1 MNKQAIIDLYT
12 DLATNP
18 EKNFGWEKGLQN
30 AINHSYKDEWIASIP
45 KEIWNYCIAVGNPF
59 IAGELQE
66 GEIVLDLGCGAGVD
80 LCVASLLV
88 GEKGYVYG
96 TDITPAMVERAQ
108 YNISLAGLSNIT
120 VHECSIELLPVD
132 DNSIN
137 TVISNG
143 AINLVNS
150 KETAF
155 SEIYRILMKGGRLYL
170 ADMIRDDNARELS
183 CCVNESWANC
193 IAGTLTSDEL
203 IQLLTQAGFVDI
215 QFLGTNHYKTA
226 DSTIGAAFSAKKA

>member
-1 MNKQAIIDLYT
+1 MNKQAILNLYT
-12 DLATNP
+12 DLANNP

-30 AINHSYKDEWIASIP
+30 AINHDYKDEWIASTP
-45 KEIWNYCIAVGNPF
+45 KEIWDYCIAVGNPF
-59 IAGELQE
+59 SARELQE
-66 GEIVLDLGCGAGVD
+66 GEIVLDLGCGAGID

-96 TDITPAMVERAQ
+96 VDITPAMVEKAR

-120 VHECSIELLPVD
+120 VHECSIEHLPVD

-143 AINLVNS
+143 AINLAAS
-150 KETAF
+150 KEAVF
-155 SEIYRILMKGGRLYL
+155 SETYRILMIGGRFCF

-183 CCVNESWANC
+183 CCDNESWANC

-203 IQLLTQAGFVDI
+203 IQLLTQTGFVDI
-215 QFLGTNHYKTA
+215 QLLGTNHYKTA
-226 DSTIGAAFSAKKA
+226 ASTIGATFSARKA